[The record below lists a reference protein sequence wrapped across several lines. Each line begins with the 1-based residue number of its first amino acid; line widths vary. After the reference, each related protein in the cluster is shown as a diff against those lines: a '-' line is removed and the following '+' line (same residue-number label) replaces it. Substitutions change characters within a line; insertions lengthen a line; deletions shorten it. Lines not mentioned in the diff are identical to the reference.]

1 LKVTKLSD
9 LGSSSL
15 FKGLDN
21 MNVPLSQNKTHV
33 TE

>member
-1 LKVTKLSD
+1 
-9 LGSSSL
+9 
-15 FKGLDN
+15 